1 MVSGLGSGAYSA
13 KLLTGTR
20 QRCSGLSHARQC
32 GDEVLRMFVTGG
44 PPVRGGGGM
53 PQRISTIS
61 RSPAASRMTGAG
73 VIRKYAGHR
82 RQIAFIAADD
92 PEEVGYRG
100 LVGGDRI
107 EIAHICL
114 FVSFWICGL

>member
-1 MVSGLGSGAYSA
+1 
-13 KLLTGTR
+13 
-20 QRCSGLSHARQC
+20 
-32 GDEVLRMFVTGG
+32 MFVTGG

>member
-1 MVSGLGSGAYSA
+1 
-13 KLLTGTR
+13 
-20 QRCSGLSHARQC
+20 
-32 GDEVLRMFVTGG
+32 
-44 PPVRGGGGM
+44 
-53 PQRISTIS
+53 
-61 RSPAASRMTGAG
+61 MTGAG